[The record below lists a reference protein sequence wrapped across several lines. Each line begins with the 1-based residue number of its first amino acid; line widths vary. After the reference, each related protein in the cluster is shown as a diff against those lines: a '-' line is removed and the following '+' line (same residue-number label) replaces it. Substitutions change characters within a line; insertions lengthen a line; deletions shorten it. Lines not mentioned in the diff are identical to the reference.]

1 MRSCRSEA
9 KVETVRRIGVEIAVE
24 TGMSETVTVVVNELG
39 ILTEIPAATVTTSEI
54 PTEILVVIVTEVAVT
69 TDGLLRSHEIEIVIG
84 SESVPRLKDG

>member
-9 KVETVRRIGVEIAVE
+9 KVETVRRIGVEIVVE
-24 TGMSETVTVVVNELG
+24 TGMSETATVVVNELG
-39 ILTEIPAATVTTSEI
+39 ILTKIPAATVTTSEI

-69 TDGLLRSHEIEIVIG
+69 TDGLLRSHEIEIVIR